1 MNRLSHLGRG
11 LVAALILF
19 CTVPVMAAVIHF
31 DDIAPDIYS
40 SGDVLQSASY
50 QFLFLADPTSAA
62 NGWSSGV
69 GALLDGSVDSS
80 CDILACPS
88 GASGNYLAILND
100 GGVTLSHARGFTLA
114 GFDYSFI
121 APVAGGIDQNW
132 GQLQL
137 SGLLRDGSMMTV
149 SLDFPTQGSDG
160 NYHFQPAL
168 LPAAFGRQ
176 VFLDLSFN
184 ACIFNA
190 AGICSNTLAFPAFN
204 QAQFGLDNISIN
216 AVVEPSTSMLMLAG
230 LAAIGMLSR
239 RRQAHRLQG
248 V

>member
-1 MNRLSHLGRG
+1 MNRISHLARR
-11 LVAALILF
+11 LAAALILF
-19 CTVPVMAAVIHF
+19 CVAPAMAAVIHF
-31 DDIAPDIYS
+31 DDIAPGIYS
-40 SGDVLQSASY
+40 SGDVLQTSGY

-69 GALLDGSVDSS
+69 GALLDGSTDSS

-88 GASGNYLAILND
+88 GDSGNYLAILND
-100 GGVTLSHARGFTLA
+100 GGVSLSHARGFTLA

-132 GQLQL
+132 GRLQL
-137 SGLLRDGSMMTV
+137 SGMLRDGSMMTA
-149 SLDFPTQGSDG
+149 SLDFPGQGSDG

-168 LPAAFGRQ
+168 LPAAFGSQ
-176 VFLDLSFN
+176 VFLDLTFN

-190 AGICSNTLAFPAFN
+190 LGLCSNTLAFPAFN

-230 LAAIGMLSR
+230 LAAIGMLPR
-239 RRQAHRLQG
+239 RRRAHRLQG
-248 V
+248 A

>member
-1 MNRLSHLGRG
+1 MNRLSHLARW

-19 CTVPVMAAVIHF
+19 GAAPAMAALIHF

-40 SGDVLQSASY
+40 SGDVLQTSGY
-50 QFLFLADPTSAA
+50 TFLFLADPTSAA

-69 GALLDGSVDSS
+69 GALLDGGADSS

-100 GGVTLSHARGFTLA
+100 GGLKLSHAPGFTLA

-137 SGLLRDGSMMTV
+137 SGLLRDGSMMTAT
-149 SLDFPTQGSDG
+149 LDFPGQGSDG
-160 NYHFQPAL
+160 NYHFQHAL
-168 LPAAFGRQ
+168 LPAAFGSQ
-176 VFLDLSFN
+176 VFVNLTFN

-190 AGICSNTLAFPAFN
+190 LGLCSNTLAFPAFN

-216 AVVEPSTSMLMLAG
+216 AVAEPPTSMLMLAG
-230 LAAIGMLSR
+230 LCAIGMLSR

-248 V
+248 A